1 MGCVVPKAQEKSTDS
16 KTPKTSSAGQP
27 FSQAVN
33 ASSVFE
39 DTENIETDYI
49 LHKLDP
55 LTKVIQRRGFPSK
68 IVPLELQEPT
78 IAKILGVNYFRNL
91 RRMQILYCNWYWL
104 CLKLQKHLNIQGTMS
119 YYCNKKRLSLIG
131 EYLEGGNLLLK
142 LDVFSQ
148 MQQFAMIEIFC
159 QIMAGLQYLH
169 ENQIAHGDIRLE
181 HIIFTNKSLDKI
193 KLVDFGISNQMKSL
207 STNWKAVSSMHE
219 LSFRSPEALKG
230 QITMK
235 SDIWSCG
242 CLLYFFLTSHM
253 PFQANSIQS
262 LRNSILRGVPNFE
275 GSEWNNIDPALK
287 YLISKMLHPNP
298 SQRPSARQVLNHNV
312 FVGRARILQNPNK
325 TLQRHMRDFKI
336 SSQLQT
342 AMLIYI
348 ADNLMSDQDKKKLMD
363 EFMKFDLNNDGQLSK
378 EELLSVYSRTLSHD
392 RALKEVNNIF
402 KKIDVNGSGKIDYQ
416 AEFVI
421 ATIDQ
426 KKYFNKE
433 KLMLIFQQIDSDHS
447 GQLNKEEL
455 KKLLRDMSIP
465 IKKYEQLSRQLDS
478 NGDGQINQE
487 EFIGMMLQI

>member
-1 MGCVVPKAQEKSTDS
+1 MGCVVPKAQKKQTDS

-27 FSQAVN
+27 ISQAVN
-33 ASSVFE
+33 VSSVFE
-39 DTENIETDYI
+39 DTQNIETDYI

-55 LTKVIQRRGFPSK
+55 LITQRSYIMKGVSK
-68 IVPLELQEPT
+68 SNTISRVVRTYNCENMRSELLQEFEEN
-78 IAKILGVNYFRNL
+78 VNTL
-91 RRMQILYCNWYWL
+91 
-104 CLKLQKHLNIQGTMS
+104 LQLKHLNIQGTMS

-131 EYLEGGNLLLK
+131 EYLEGGNLLLR

-169 ENQIAHGDIRLE
+169 ENQITHGDIRLE
-181 HIIFTNKSLDKI
+181 HIMFTNKSLDKI
-193 KLVDFGISNQMKSL
+193 KLVDFGISNSMKSL
-207 STNWKAVSSMHE
+207 STNWRAISTMHE

-230 QITMK
+230 QVTMK

-253 PFQANSIQS
+253 PFQANNIQS

-275 GSEWNNIDPALK
+275 GSEWNNIDPSLK
-287 YLISKMLHPNP
+287 QLISKMLHPNP

-348 ADNLMSDQDKKKLMD
+348 ADNLMSDEDKKKLMD

-378 EELLSVYSRTLSHD
+378 EELLSVYSRTLPHD

-402 KKIDVNGSGKIDYQ
+402 KKIDANGSGKIDYQ
-416 AEFVI
+416 EFVI

-433 KLMLIFQQIDSDHS
+433 KLMMIFQQIDSDHS